1 MVEPVNRSPEGTF
14 GDELHLVVPP
24 YAAYLRAVRL
34 VAADAAVRAGLDC
47 EEVEDFRLAV
57 DELCQALIRGTDHVI
72 VLSFHSTDGNVNA
85 RGAARGRDG
94 FAGNMNELSET
105 IVASLAD
112 DYQFDCEGGDL
123 AFSVSRRRAGAR
135 R

>member
-1 MVEPVNRSPEGTF
+1 MNAGSLASF

-47 EEVEDFRLAV
+47 EETEDFRLAV
-57 DELCQALIRGTDHVI
+57 DELCQAMFRGTDHVV
-72 VLSFHSTDGNVNA
+72 VLSFHIEDGNVVA
-85 RGAARGRDG
+85 RGAARGREG
-94 FAGNMNELSET
+94 LRGTMNELSET
-105 IVASLAD
+105 IVASLSD
-112 DYQFDCEGGDL
+112 HYEFECDGLDL
-123 AFSVSRRRAGAR
+123 GFVVSRRRAGAR

>member
-1 MVEPVNRSPEGTF
+1 MSAPVSDSFGSF

-47 EEVEDFRLAV
+47 EETEDFRLAV
-57 DELCQALIRGTDHVI
+57 DELCQAMFQGTDHVV
-72 VLSFHSTDGNVNA
+72 VLSFHTEAGNVVA
-85 RGAARGRDG
+85 RGAARGREG
-94 FAGNMNELSET
+94 LSGSMNELSET
-105 IVASLAD
+105 IVASLSD
-112 DYQFDCEGGDL
+112 HYEFESDGVDL
-123 AFSVSRRRAGAR
+123 GFVVTRRRASAR